1 MCPCMRG
8 GYFDD
13 QTLQMDQTTP
23 TVIDLDDEEEERDRP
38 FNAYRFAFSED
49 SKTIVQEAIRQ
60 LLNCEDRFALKKNK
74 RRAKDQETFDLTVDA
89 LLSDLMHHHLAEYPG
104 GIYLSRSNRV
114 LGVKS
119 RYRPRAYSKMFPY
132 ILDLMA
138 KPEMAYIEQD
148 IAVQV
153 EGVSRSTV
161 IRPGSRLLDR
171 IEEHGVQLGDLGEHP
186 HGETIVLKRTK
197 DADDYWDE
205 GGLQEYDDNEATER
219 YRAELADINDWLAAA
234 DLRFDPTGISSFHTA
249 FDIRSRR
256 LRRIFT
262 QGRFTSGGRL
272 FGGFWQELR
281 KQERRQGLY
290 IGRDKAVELDYGQVG
305 PRILYGMAGRQPPSS
320 DLYAMPGYY
329 QQRAGIKR
337 VMSAMIFA
345 SDSLDRFPKATR
357 SLFRRSDKIGEVTG
371 EIERRH
377 PLIKDSFYLGLGHD
391 AQFIESQIMIDVL
404 LTLKDRDIVALPI
417 HDAVMVPV
425 DAVSIAKE
433 IMLDTFHRH
442 AHVEGTVTV
451 EG

>member
-1 MCPCMRG
+1 
-8 GYFDD
+8 
-13 QTLQMDQTTP
+13 MDQTTP
-23 TVIDLDDEEEERDRP
+23 TVIELDDKEEERDRP
-38 FNAYRFAFSED
+38 FNAYRFAASED
-49 SKTIVQEAIRQ
+49 SKAIVQEAIRQ
-60 LLNCEDRFALKKNK
+60 LLNCEAHFALKKNK
-74 RRAKDQETFDLTVDA
+74 RRARDQETFDLTVDA
-89 LLSDLMHHHLAEYPG
+89 VLSDLMHHHLAEYPA
-104 GIYLSRSNRV
+104 GIYVTRSNRE
-114 LGVKS
+114 LGIKS

-138 KPEMAYIEQD
+138 KPEMAYIGQE
-148 IAVQV
+148 IAAPI

-171 IEEHGVQLGDLGEHP
+171 IEELELQLDDLAEHP
-186 HGETIVLKRTK
+186 HGETIILKRAK

-205 GGLQEYDDNEATER
+205 GGLEEYDDTEATER

-234 DLRFDPTGISSFHTA
+234 DLRFDPTRVSSPHTPP
-249 FDIRSRR
+249 DIRSRR

-281 KQERRQGLY
+281 KHERREGLY
-290 IGRDKAVELDYGQVG
+290 VSGERAVELDYGQVG
-305 PRILYGMAGRQPPSS
+305 PRILYGMAGQQPPSS

-345 SDSLDRFPKATR
+345 SDTLDRFPKDTR
-357 SLFRRSDKIGEVTG
+357 SLFRRNDKIGEVTG

-377 PLIKDSFYLGLGHD
+377 PLIKDRFYQGLGHD

-404 LTLKDRDIVALPI
+404 LALKGRSIMALPI
-417 HDAVMVPV
+417 HDAVMVPGS
-425 DAVSIAKE
+425 AVSIAKE
-433 IMLDTFHRH
+433 IMLDAFQHH

-451 EG
+451 ED